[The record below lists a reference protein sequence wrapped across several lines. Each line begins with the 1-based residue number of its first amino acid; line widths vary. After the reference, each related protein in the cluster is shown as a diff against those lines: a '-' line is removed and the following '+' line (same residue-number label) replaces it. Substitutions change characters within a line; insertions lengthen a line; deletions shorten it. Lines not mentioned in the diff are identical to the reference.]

1 VDIVETAD
9 TGVGAPVVDM
19 GAYETQVPPPPAC
32 PADVNDDGLV
42 DGADLGVLVGN
53 WGGTGA
59 GDLDESGAV
68 DGADLGLLLSAW
80 GACR

>member
-1 VDIVETAD
+1 
-9 TGVGAPVVDM
+9 
-19 GAYETQVPPPPAC
+19 
-32 PADVNDDGLV
+32 VNDDGLV
-42 DGADLGVLVGN
+42 DGADLGALVGN